1 MKPPTAAATFATGEE
16 DISLKLLFC
25 FELYENITCNTFA
38 LKKEDIKD
46 GFLRSLR
53 CFTLCHCI
61 VFLFFP
67 ITHNGDSLFK
77 FGEHFIKS
85 MILSQKKKETIVKE
99 NKQKIY
105 IIIYN

>member
-1 MKPPTAAATFATGEE
+1 M
-16 DISLKLLFC
+16 
-25 FELYENITCNTFA
+25 
-38 LKKEDIKD
+38 
-46 GFLRSLR
+46 
-53 CFTLCHCI
+53 
-61 VFLFFP
+61 FLFFP

-85 MILSQKKKETIVKE
+85 MILSQKKKKKKETIVNE